1 VVEANSAAWARKS
14 LAATTRQN
22 AGRIF
27 ILERKTGPDRLL
39 EKLLKVN
46 DPLASH
52 VTDTVEICSA
62 WKDLMVIFRRLAGRS
77 TGLPPIMTSQPPTP
91 WLRRE

>member
-27 ILERKTGPDRLL
+27 ILERKTGPDRI
-39 EKLLKVN
+39 
-46 DPLASH
+46 LA
-52 VTDTVEICSA
+52 EIIES
-62 WKDLMVIFRRLAGRS
+62 
-77 TGLPPIMTSQPPTP
+77 
-91 WLRRE
+91 